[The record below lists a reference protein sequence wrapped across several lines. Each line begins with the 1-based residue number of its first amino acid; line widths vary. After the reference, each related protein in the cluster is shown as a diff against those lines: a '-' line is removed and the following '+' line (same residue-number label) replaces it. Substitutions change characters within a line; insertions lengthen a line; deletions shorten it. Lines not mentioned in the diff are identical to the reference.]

1 MNLTLE
7 ALQILDMI
15 DRKGSFAA
23 AAVALD
29 RVPSALTYSVR
40 KLEDDLDVLLFDR
53 RGHRAKLTPAGLEL
67 LTEGRHLL
75 NAAGDLEQRVKRT
88 ATGRESELRIV
99 INSIIPFA
107 KILPLVNAF
116 DREGG
121 GTRLRFTPAV
131 LSGTWEEMLAG
142 RADLVIGATLD
153 GPDIVRTS
161 GRFQTRE
168 LGMVKWV
175 FAVAPQH
182 PLADAPEPL
191 TPELVRR
198 HRAVAV
204 GDSSRNQPGLTMGLL
219 TGQDTLTVP
228 TVSAKLAAQLAG
240 LGCGHL
246 PLHWAEPY
254 LADGRLIA
262 KQTLMSKP
270 HDNFLVAWP
279 KADQGKTL
287 KWFLHQLAQP
297 EVQQALMSTVSTD
310 IEHEN

>member
-23 AAVALD
+23 AALALD

-53 RGHRAKLTPAGLEL
+53 RGHRAKLTPAGREL

-75 NAAGDLEQRVKRT
+75 HAADDLEQRVKRT
-88 ATGRESELRIV
+88 ATGRETELRIV

-107 KILPLVNAF
+107 KMLPLIAAF
-116 DREGG
+116 DREAG
-121 GTRLRFTPAV
+121 GTKLRFTPGV
-131 LSGTWEEMLAG
+131 LSGTWEEMMAG

-153 GPDIVRTS
+153 GPEIVRTS
-161 GRFQTRE
+161 GRFQTRP
-168 LGMVKWV
+168 LGVVDWA
-175 FAVAPQH
+175 FAVAPGH

-191 TPELVRR
+191 SPELVRR

-204 GDSSRNQPGLTMGLL
+204 GDSSRSHPGITMGLL
-219 TGQDTLTVP
+219 AGQETLTVP
-228 TVSAKLAAQLAG
+228 SVEAKLAAQLAG

-246 PLHWAEPY
+246 PRFWAAPY
-254 LADGRLIA
+254 LASGALIE
-262 KQTLMSKP
+262 KQTIMSKP
-270 HDNFLVAWP
+270 HENFLVAWP
-279 KADQGKTL
+279 KAEQGKSLT
-287 KWFLHQLAQP
+287 WFLQHLAQA
-297 EVQQALMSTVSTD
+297 EVQHALLGIVPA
-310 IEHEN
+310 IVLP